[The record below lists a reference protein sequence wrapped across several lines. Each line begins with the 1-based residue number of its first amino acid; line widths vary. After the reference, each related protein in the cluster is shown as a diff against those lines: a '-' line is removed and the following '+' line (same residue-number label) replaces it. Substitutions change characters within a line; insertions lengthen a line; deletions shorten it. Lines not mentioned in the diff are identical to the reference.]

1 LLCGSFLSPKRALAL
16 HRSIKENQ
24 KLTIKTMKM
33 KTRNLFA
40 YLTMVLFMTVIS
52 TSVRAA
58 NSGSD
63 NSSFKISPDLNFSP
77 TSDYQKSWEIA
88 YGESLSPVRVFLRE
102 TKRGQEY
109 IVRTKYFE
117 VKYVNGAQGFGVK
130 MVNGS
135 ESKVSESL
143 NTAVLNQIQLTNQ
156 KCISGEA
163 IASDKVLEMIASY
176 LPDLINEQYSS
187 ILN

>member
-1 LLCGSFLSPKRALAL
+1 
-16 HRSIKENQ
+16 
-24 KLTIKTMKM
+24 M
-33 KTRNLFA
+33 KTKNWFV
-40 YLTMVLFMTVIS
+40 YSMMVLFVTMFS
-52 TSVRAA
+52 TSVWAGNEGSF
-58 NSGSD
+58 NSI
-63 NSSFKISPDLNFSP
+63 FKISPDLNFSP

-88 YGESLSPVRVFLRE
+88 YGESVMPVKVLMKE

-117 VKYVNGAQGFGVK
+117 VKYVNGSQGFGVK
-130 MVNGS
+130 MLNGS
-135 ESKVSESL
+135 ESQVSASL
-143 NTAVLNQIQLTNQ
+143 NQAVLNQKQLDSQ

>member
-1 LLCGSFLSPKRALAL
+1 
-16 HRSIKENQ
+16 
-24 KLTIKTMKM
+24 M
-33 KTRNLFA
+33 KTKNWFV
-40 YLTMVLFMTVIS
+40 YSMMVLFVTVFS
-52 TSVRAA
+52 TSVWAGNEGSF
-58 NSGSD
+58 NS
-63 NSSFKISPDLNFSP
+63 NFKISPDLNFSP

-88 YGESLSPVRVFLRE
+88 YGESVSPVHVFLKE
-102 TKRGQEY
+102 TKKGQEY

-130 MVNGS
+130 MLNGS
-135 ESKVSESL
+135 ESTVSASL
-143 NTAVLNQIQLTNQ
+143 NTAVLNQAQLTNQ

-163 IASDKVLEMIASY
+163 IASEKVLDMIASY